1 MRDAAL
7 HHDSLGSFLT
17 FTRAYFP
24 STIDGI
30 VPRAAIT
37 NRLPLLLVAIASIF
51 AFGCTA
57 ALGPGYSIE
66 KQEIEV
72 HFLPA
77 PEPTIQINATYH
89 LRNDGIRPLTTL
101 ELRLP
106 GRRRFHFA
114 DPSVEWDGH
123 AVTVD
128 ISPDNRRNA
137 ILNLSDP
144 WKVSEDHTLKL
155 SVEYKQ
161 AAPDEH
167 SFSFAAD
174 AFFLPS
180 EGWSP
185 QLMPA
190 RGAFAKGGVPPAKWE
205 MTIRVPQ
212 DFLVHASGEKPKK
225 SKSNG
230 EQVVRLTQ
238 RLRDGYPFVVAGRY
252 VPVKFKAAPETV
264 TLWSRAKLSADTLSQ
279 SAQGLVS
286 TMKAYDGM
294 FGKRVENSH
303 DLWMVECPV
312 VENCFSTKASYY
324 SSLIN
329 EPGSKPTAEMASLD
343 TLMVDLTKGSPNVVA
358 AAGPSLASTWLG
370 YGQNPGFYEQ
380 DPPLAAL
387 PAFAAIRGGEAAGG
401 PQVRTNAI
409 RRALKVIPTNGQPG
423 ETEPDEVVRAK
434 SLLIFFAL
442 QDRYGQKAFSD
453 ALSHMLYAR
462 RRGGFDITDLISAFD
477 QETHQ
482 NVGEFVRHWMKRP
495 GVPQDFRARYESE
508 TSADAAAFQ
517 MHEAKEA
524 TP

>member
-1 MRDAAL
+1 VLRPANTNSLSLFLIAL
-7 HHDSLGSFLT
+7 
-17 FTRAYFP
+17 
-24 STIDGI
+24 
-30 VPRAAIT
+30 
-37 NRLPLLLVAIASIF
+37 IACFYSVC
-51 AFGCTA
+51 CTA
-57 ALGPGYSIE
+57 ALGPGYSIQ

-72 HFLPA
+72 HFVAA
-77 PEPTIQINATYH
+77 PEPTIHIDATYH
-89 LRNDGIRPLTTL
+89 LRNDGFRPLTTL

-114 DPSVEWDGH
+114 DPVVEWDGRV
-123 AVTVD
+123 VTLD
-128 ISPDNRRNA
+128 ISPDNTRNS
-137 ILNLSDP
+137 ILKMSDP

-161 AAPDEH
+161 AVPDEH
-167 SFSFAAD
+167 NFSFASD

-190 RGAFAKGGVPPAKWE
+190 RGAFAKGGVPPAKWD
-205 MTIRVPQ
+205 MTVRVPQ
-212 DFLVHASGEKPKK
+212 DFLVHTSGEKPKK

-230 EQVVRLTQ
+230 EQVVRVRQ
-238 RLRDGYPFVVAGRY
+238 RLKDGYPFVVAGRY
-252 VPVKFKAAPETV
+252 VSMKFKAAPETV

-286 TMKAYDGM
+286 TMKAYDGL

-303 DLWMVECPV
+303 DLWLVECPV
-312 VENCFSTKASYY
+312 VENCFSTTASYF
-324 SSLIN
+324 SGLIN
-329 EPGSKPTAEMASLD
+329 DPGTKPTAEMASLD
-343 TLMVDLTKGSPNVVA
+343 TVMVDLSKGAPDVVA

-370 YGQNPGFYEQ
+370 YGENPGFYEQ

-387 PAFAAIRGGEAAGG
+387 PAYAAIRGREAAGG
-401 PQVRTNAI
+401 AQIRTNAI
-409 RRALKVIPTNGQPG
+409 RRALKLIPTGGQPG
-423 ETEPDEVVRAK
+423 KPEPDNVVRAK
-434 SLLIFFAL
+434 SLLLFFAL
-442 QDRYGQKAFSD
+442 NDRYGQKAFAD

-495 GVPQDFRARYESE
+495 GVPQDFRSRYEGE
-508 TSADAAAFQ
+508 TSAGASAFQ
-517 MHEAKEA
+517 SQEA

>member
-1 MRDAAL
+1 VQ
-7 HHDSLGSFLT
+7 
-17 FTRAYFP
+17 RAP
-24 STIDGI
+24 HIH
-30 VPRAAIT
+30 
-37 NRLPLLLVAIASIF
+37 RLPLLLIVVASIF
-51 AFGCTA
+51 AVGCTA
-57 ALGPGYSIE
+57 ALGPGYSIQ

-72 HFLPA
+72 HFIAA
-77 PEPTIQINATYH
+77 PEPTIHIDATYH

-114 DPSVEWDGH
+114 DPAVEWNGQ
-123 AVTVD
+123 AVRLD

-144 WKVSEDHTLKL
+144 WKVSEDRTLKL

-167 SFSFAAD
+167 SFSFASD

-190 RGAFAKGGVPPAKWE
+190 RGAFAKGGVPPAKWN

-230 EQVVRLTQ
+230 EQVVRVTQ
-238 RLRDGYPFVVAGRY
+238 RLKDGYPFVVAGRF
-252 VPVKFKAAPETV
+252 VSVKFKAAPETV
-264 TLWSRAKLSADTLSQ
+264 TLWSRAKQNADTLSQ
-279 SAQGLVS
+279 SAAGLVS
-286 TMKAYDGM
+286 TMKAYDAM

-312 VENCFSTKASYY
+312 VENCFSTTASYF
-324 SSLIN
+324 SGLIN
-329 EPGSKPTAEMASLD
+329 PPGTKPTAEMASLE
-343 TLMVDLTKGSPNVVA
+343 TVMVDLTKGAPDVVA

-387 PAFAAIRGGEAAGG
+387 PAYAAIRGREAAGG
-401 PQVRTNAI
+401 QQVRTNAI
-409 RRALKVIPTNGQPG
+409 RRALKAVPTDGQPG
-423 ETEPDEVVRAK
+423 KTESDEVVRAK

-442 QDRYGQKAFSD
+442 QDRYGEKAFSD

-495 GVPQDFRARYESE
+495 GVPQDFRSRYEGE
-508 TSADAAAFQ
+508 TSAGAVASQTKNAQ
-517 MHEAKEA
+517 EA

>member
-1 MRDAAL
+1 MQRPA
-7 HHDSLGSFLT
+7 
-17 FTRAYFP
+17 
-24 STIDGI
+24 TIH
-30 VPRAAIT
+30 
-37 NRLPLLLVAIASIF
+37 RLALLLIVVACAF
-51 AFGCTA
+51 AVGCTA
-57 ALGPGYSIE
+57 ALGPGYTIE

-72 HFLPA
+72 HFVPA
-77 PEPTIQINATYH
+77 PEPTIHIDATYH

-114 DPSVEWDGH
+114 DPSVEWDGR
-123 AVTVD
+123 AVTLD
-128 ISPDNRRNA
+128 ISPDNRRNS

-144 WKVSEDHTLKL
+144 WKVSEDRTLKL

-161 AAPDEH
+161 AGPDEH
-167 SFSFAAD
+167 TFSFAPD

-190 RGAFAKGGVPPAKWE
+190 RGAFAKGGVPPAKWQ
-205 MTIRVPQ
+205 MTVRVPQ

-230 EQVVRLTQ
+230 EQVVRVTQ
-238 RLRDGYPFVVAGRY
+238 RLKDGYPFVIAGRY
-252 VPVKFKAAPETV
+252 VSVKFKAEPETV
-264 TLWSRAKLSADTLSQ
+264 ALWSRAPQNADALRQ
-279 SAQGLVS
+279 SAEGLVS
-286 TMKAYDGM
+286 AMKAYDSM
-294 FGKRVENSH
+294 FGRRVENSH
-303 DLWMVECPV
+303 DLWLVECPV
-312 VENCFSTKASYY
+312 VKSCFSSTASYF
-324 SSLIN
+324 SGLVN
-329 EPGSKPTAEMASLD
+329 EPGAQPTAEMASLD
-343 TLMVDLTKGSPNVVA
+343 TVMVDLTQGAPDVVA

-370 YGQNPGFYEQ
+370 YGENPGFYEQ
-380 DPPLAAL
+380 DPPLSAL
-387 PAFAAIRGGEAAGG
+387 PAFAAIRGREAAGG
-401 PQVRTNAI
+401 SQVRSVAI
-409 RRALKVIPTNGQPG
+409 RRALKAVPLDAQPG
-423 ETEPDEVVRAK
+423 KPEPANVVGAK
-434 SLLIFFAL
+434 SLLLFFAL

-495 GVPQDFRARYESE
+495 GVPQDFRSRYEGE
-508 TSADAAAFQ
+508 TSAGAVAFQ
-517 MHEAKEA
+517 SQEA

>member
-1 MRDAAL
+1 M
-7 HHDSLGSFLT
+7 
-17 FTRAYFP
+17 
-24 STIDGI
+24 
-30 VPRAAIT
+30 PRAANID
-37 NRLPLLLVAIASIF
+37 RLPLLLILVASIF
-51 AFGCTA
+51 AVGCTA

-72 HFLPA
+72 RFLQA

-114 DPSVEWDGH
+114 DPSVEWDGRS
-123 AVTVD
+123 VTLD
-128 ISPDNRRNA
+128 ISPDNRRNS

-161 AAPDEH
+161 AAPGDH
-167 SFSFAAD
+167 SFSFARD

-190 RGAFAKGGVPPAKWE
+190 RGAFAKGGVPPAKWQ

-230 EQVVRLTQ
+230 EQVVRVTQ
-238 RLRDGYPFVVAGRY
+238 RLKDGYPFVVAGRY
-252 VPVKFKAAPETV
+252 VSAKFKATPETV
-264 TLWSRAKLSADTLSQ
+264 TLWSRAPQQSDTLRQSAD
-279 SAQGLVS
+279 GLVS
-286 TMKAYDGM
+286 TMKAYDAT

-303 DLWMVECPV
+303 DLWLVECPV
-312 VENCFSTKASYY
+312 VEDCFSTTASYF

-329 EPGSKPTAEMASLD
+329 DPGTKPTAEMASLD
-343 TLMVDLTKGSPNVVA
+343 TVMVDLSKGAPDVVA

-387 PAFAAIRGGEAAGG
+387 PAFAAIRGREAAGG
-401 PQVRTNAI
+401 PQIRTNAI
-409 RRALKVIPTNGQPG
+409 RRALKVIPVNGQPG
-423 ETEPDEVVRAK
+423 KTEPDEVIRAK

-495 GVPQDFRARYESE
+495 GVPQDFRARYEGE
-508 TSADAAAFQ
+508 TSADADAFQ
-517 MHEAKEA
+517 SKEAKEA
-524 TP
+524 NP

>member
-1 MRDAAL
+1 MQ
-7 HHDSLGSFLT
+7 
-17 FTRAYFP
+17 
-24 STIDGI
+24 
-30 VPRAAIT
+30 RAANIH
-37 NRLPLLLVAIASIF
+37 RPPLFFIALVASFF

-57 ALGPGYSIE
+57 AFGPGYTID

-72 HFLPA
+72 HFISA
-77 PEPTIQINATYH
+77 PEPTIHIEATYH

-123 AVTVD
+123 AVTLG
-128 ISPDNRRNA
+128 ISPDNRRNS
-137 ILNLSDP
+137 ILSLSNP
-144 WKVSEDHTLKL
+144 WMVSENRTLKL

-161 AAPDEH
+161 AAPNERT
-167 SFSFAAD
+167 FSFAPD

-190 RGAFAKGGVPPAKWE
+190 RGAFAKGGVPPAKWQ
-205 MTIRVPQ
+205 MTIRVPEG
-212 DFLVHASGEKPKK
+212 FLVHASGEKPKK

-230 EQVVRLTQ
+230 EQVIRYTQ
-238 RLRDGYPFVVAGRY
+238 LLKDGYPFVIAGRY
-252 VPVKFKAAPETV
+252 VSAQFKAAPETV
-264 TLWSRAKLSADTLSQ
+264 MLWSRAPQDTDALRQ
-279 SAQGLVS
+279 SASGLVS
-286 TMKAYDGM
+286 AMKAYDGM
-294 FGKRVENSH
+294 FGKRVQNSR
-303 DLWMVECPV
+303 DLWLVECPV
-312 VENCFSTKASYY
+312 VQSCFSTTASYFTG
-324 SSLIN
+324 LIN
-329 EPGSKPTAEMASLD
+329 EPGAKPTAEMASLD
-343 TLMVDLTKGSPNVVA
+343 TVMVDLTKGAPDVVA

-387 PAFAAIRGGEAAGG
+387 PAFAAVGGREAAGG
-401 PQVRTNAI
+401 PQVRTAAI
-409 RRALKVIPTNGQPG
+409 RRALKTIPVDAQPG
-423 ETEPDEVVRAK
+423 KPEPDEVVRAK
-434 SLLIFFAL
+434 SLLLFFAL
-442 QDRYGQKAFSD
+442 QDRYGQKAFAE

-482 NVGEFVRHWMKRP
+482 NVGEFVRHWMKRS
-495 GVPQDFRARYESE
+495 GVPQDFRSRYEGE
-508 TSADAAAFQ
+508 TSADAVAFQ
-517 MHEAKEA
+517 PKEA

>member
-1 MRDAAL
+1 
-7 HHDSLGSFLT
+7 
-17 FTRAYFP
+17 
-24 STIDGI
+24 
-30 VPRAAIT
+30 VQRAANI
-37 NRLPLLLVAIASIF
+37 NRLPLFFIALIAAVC

-66 KQEIEV
+66 KQQIEV
-72 HFLPA
+72 HFVAA
-77 PEPTIQINATYH
+77 PEPTIHIDATYN

-114 DPSVEWDGH
+114 DPVVEWNGH
-123 AVTVD
+123 AVKLD
-128 ISPDNRRNA
+128 ISPDNRRNS
-137 ILNLSDP
+137 ILNLPDP
-144 WKVSEDHTLKL
+144 WTVSEDKTLKL

-161 AAPDEH
+161 AGAGEH
-167 SFSFAAD
+167 NFSFAPD

-190 RGAFAKGGVPPAKWE
+190 RGAFAKGGVPPAKWQ

-212 DFLVHASGEKPKK
+212 DFLVHASGEKPKR

-230 EQVVRLTQ
+230 EQVVRVTQ
-238 RLRDGYPFVVAGRY
+238 RLKDGYPFVIAGRY
-252 VPVKFKAAPETV
+252 VSVKFKAAPDTV
-264 TLWSRAKLSADTLSQ
+264 TLWSRAKQNADTLSQ

-286 TMKAYDGM
+286 TMKAYDAL
-294 FGKRVENSH
+294 FGKRVENSR

-312 VENCFSTKASYY
+312 VENCFSTTASYF
-324 SSLIN
+324 SGLIN
-329 EPGSKPTAEMASLD
+329 EPGAKPTAEMASLD
-343 TLMVDLTKGSPNVVA
+343 TVMVDLTKGAPDVVA

-387 PAFAAIRGGEAAGG
+387 PAYAAIRGREAAGG
-401 PQVRTNAI
+401 AQIRTAAI
-409 RRALKVIPTNGQPG
+409 RRALKAIPLDAKPPKLEPG
-423 ETEPDEVVRAK
+423 KAETEKSEPDEVVRAK
-434 SLLIFFAL
+434 SLLLFFAL
-442 QDRYGQKAFSD
+442 QDRYGQKAFAD

-495 GVPQDFRARYESE
+495 GVPQDFRSRYEGE
-508 TSADAAAFQ
+508 TSAAAVPLQ
-517 MHEAKEA
+517 IQEAKET

>member
-1 MRDAAL
+1 
-7 HHDSLGSFLT
+7 
-17 FTRAYFP
+17 
-24 STIDGI
+24 
-30 VPRAAIT
+30 VPRAANID
-37 NRLPLLLVAIASIF
+37 RLPLLLILVASIC
-51 AFGCTA
+51 AVGCTA

-72 HFLPA
+72 RFLQA

-114 DPSVEWDGH
+114 DPSVEWDGR
-123 AVTVD
+123 AVTLD
-128 ISPDNRRNA
+128 ISPDNRRNS
-137 ILNLSDP
+137 ILNLSEP
-144 WKVSEDHTLKL
+144 WKVSEDRTLKL

-161 AAPDEH
+161 AGPDEH
-167 SFSFAAD
+167 SFSFASD

-190 RGAFAKGGVPPAKWE
+190 RGAFAKGGVPPAKWQ

-230 EQVVRLTQ
+230 EQVVRVTQ
-238 RLRDGYPFVVAGRY
+238 RLKDGYPFVVAGRY
-252 VPVKFKAAPETV
+252 VSAKFKATPETV
-264 TLWSRAKLSADTLSQ
+264 TLWSRAPQQSDTLRQSAD
-279 SAQGLVS
+279 GLVS
-286 TMKAYDGM
+286 TMKAYDAT

-303 DLWMVECPV
+303 DLWLVECPV
-312 VENCFSTKASYY
+312 VENCFSTTASYF
-324 SSLIN
+324 SGLVN
-329 EPGSKPTAEMASLD
+329 EPGAKPTAEMASLD
-343 TLMVDLTKGSPNVVA
+343 TVMVDLSKGAPDVVA

-387 PAFAAIRGGEAAGG
+387 PAFAAIRGREAAGG
-401 PQVRTNAI
+401 PQIRTNAI
-409 RRALKVIPTNGQPG
+409 RRALKVIPVNGQPG
-423 ETEPDEVVRAK
+423 KTEPDEVIRAK

-442 QDRYGQKAFSD
+442 QDRYGEKAFSD

-482 NVGEFVRHWMKRP
+482 NVGEFVRHWMKRS
-495 GVPQDFRARYESE
+495 GVPQDFRARYEGE
-508 TSADAAAFQ
+508 TSADADAFQ
-517 MHEAKEA
+517 SKEAKEA
-524 TP
+524 NP

>member
-1 MRDAAL
+1 MEKLYIAFSRLCSDFRFDAFPVYNRD
-7 HHDSLGSFLT
+7 T
-17 FTRAYFP
+17 
-24 STIDGI
+24 
-30 VPRAAIT
+30 VQRAANIR
-37 NRLPLLLVAIASIF
+37 RLPPFLIALAAAICG
-51 AFGCTA
+51 FGCTA
-57 ALGPGYSIE
+57 ALGPGYSID

-72 HFLPA
+72 HFIPA
-77 PEPTIQINATYH
+77 PEPTIHIDATYQ
-89 LRNDGIRPLTTL
+89 LRNDGIRPLNVL

-114 DPSVEWDGH
+114 DPQVEWDGH
-123 AVTVD
+123 SVTLD
-128 ISPDNRRNA
+128 ISPDNRRNS
-137 ILNLSDP
+137 ILNLQNAWMVSDSH
-144 WKVSEDHTLKL
+144 VLKL

-161 AAPDEH
+161 AGKGEH
-167 SFSFAAD
+167 NFSFALD

-190 RGAFAKGGVPPAKWE
+190 RGAFAKGGIPPAKWQ

-230 EQVVRLTQ
+230 EQVIRYTQ
-238 RLRDGYPFVVAGRY
+238 RPKDGYPFVIAGRY
-252 VPVKFKAAPETV
+252 VASKFKADPDTV
-264 TLWSRAKLSADTLSQ
+264 TLWSRAEQNTDALRQ
-279 SAQGLVS
+279 SAQGLAS
-286 TMKAYDGM
+286 AMKAYDGM
-294 FGKRVENSH
+294 FGKRVQNSR
-303 DLWMVECPV
+303 DLWLVECPV
-312 VENCFSTKASYY
+312 VDSCFSTAASYF
-324 SSLIN
+324 SGMIN
-329 EPGSKPTAEMASLD
+329 DPGTKPTAEMASLD
-343 TLMVDLTKGSPNVVA
+343 TVMVDLSNGAPDVVA

-387 PAFAAIRGGEAAGG
+387 PAFAAIRGREAAGG
-401 PQVRTNAI
+401 PQIRTTAI
-409 RRALKVIPTNGQPG
+409 RRALKDVPLEGQPG
-423 ETEPDEVVRAK
+423 KESDNVVRAK
-434 SLLIFFAL
+434 SLLLFFAL

-495 GVPQDFRARYESE
+495 GVPQDFRSRYEGE
-508 TSADAAAFQ
+508 TSADVQGFQ
-517 MHEAKEA
+517 LKET

>member
-1 MRDAAL
+1 VL
-7 HHDSLGSFLT
+7 
-17 FTRAYFP
+17 RAV
-24 STIDGI
+24 IHQ
-30 VPRAAIT
+30 
-37 NRLPLLLVAIASIF
+37 RLPLLVAALIA
-51 AFGCTA
+51 ALGTFGCKA
-57 ALGPGYSIE
+57 ALGPGYTIE
-66 KQEIEV
+66 KQQIEV
-72 HFLPA
+72 HFVAA
-77 PEPTIQINATYH
+77 PEPTIHIDATYN

-114 DPSVEWDGH
+114 DPAVEWNGR
-123 AVTVD
+123 AVKLD
-128 ISPDNRRNA
+128 ISPDNRRNS
-137 ILNLSDP
+137 ILNLPDP
-144 WKVSEDHTLKL
+144 WTVSEDKTLKL

-161 AAPDEH
+161 AAAGENN
-167 SFSFAAD
+167 FSFAPD

-190 RGAFAKGGVPPAKWE
+190 RGAFAIGGVPPAKWQ

-230 EQVVRLTQ
+230 EQVIRYTQ
-238 RLRDGYPFVVAGRY
+238 RLKDGYPFVIAGRY
-252 VPVKFKAAPETV
+252 VPAKFKAAPDTV
-264 TLWSRAKLSADTLSQ
+264 TLWSRAKQNTDTLSQ
-279 SAQGLVS
+279 SAEGLVS
-286 TMKAYDGM
+286 TMKAYDAM

-312 VENCFSTKASYY
+312 ADNCFSTAASYF
-324 SSLIN
+324 SGLIN
-329 EPGSKPTAEMASLD
+329 EPGAKPTAEMASLD
-343 TLMVDLTKGSPNVVA
+343 TVMVDLTKGAPDVVA

-387 PAFAAIRGGEAAGG
+387 PAYAAIRGREAAGG
-401 PQVRTNAI
+401 PQIRTNAI
-409 RRALKVIPTNGQPG
+409 RRALKVIPTDGQLG
-423 ETEPDEVVRAK
+423 KAESDQVVRAK
-434 SLLIFFAL
+434 SFLFFFAL
-442 QDRYGQKAFSD
+442 QDRYGQKAFGD

-495 GVPQDFRARYESE
+495 GVPQDFRSRYEGE
-508 TSADAAAFQ
+508 ASADAVPFQ
-517 MHEAKEA
+517 IKEAKET

>member
-1 MRDAAL
+1 VQR
-7 HHDSLGSFLT
+7 LT
-17 FTRAYFP
+17 IIR
-24 STIDGI
+24 
-30 VPRAAIT
+30 
-37 NRLPLLLVAIASIF
+37 RLPLLLIAVAYIF
-51 AFGCTA
+51 AVGCTA
-57 ALGPGYSIE
+57 ALGPGYTIE

-77 PEPTIQINATYH
+77 PEPTIHVDATYH

-106 GRRRFHFA
+106 GRHRFHFA
-114 DPSVEWDGH
+114 GPAVEWDGRSV
-123 AVTVD
+123 ALD
-128 ISPDNRRNA
+128 ISPDNRRNS

-155 SVEYKQ
+155 SVDYKQ

-190 RGAFAKGGVPPAKWE
+190 RGAFAKGGVPPAKWQL
-205 MTIRVPQ
+205 TVRVPQ

-225 SKSNG
+225 SRSDA
-230 EQVVRLTQ
+230 EQVVRVTQ
-238 RLRDGYPFVVAGRY
+238 RLKDGYPFVVAGRY
-252 VPVKFKAAPETV
+252 VSVKFKAAPDTV
-264 TLWSRAKLSADTLSQ
+264 TLWSRAKQNADTLSQ
-279 SAQGLVS
+279 SAAGLVS
-286 TMKAYDGM
+286 TMKAYDAT

-312 VENCFSTKASYY
+312 VEDCFSTTASYF
-324 SSLIN
+324 SGLIN
-329 EPGSKPTAEMASLD
+329 DPGTKPTAEMASLD
-343 TLMVDLTKGSPNVVA
+343 TVMVDLTKGSPDVVA

-370 YGQNPGFYEQ
+370 YGQNPGFFEQ

-387 PAFAAIRGGEAAGG
+387 PAFAAIQGREAAGG
-401 PQVRTNAI
+401 PQVRTSAI
-409 RRALKVIPTNGQPG
+409 RRALKVIPANGQPAK
-423 ETEPDEVVRAK
+423 TEPDEVVRAK

-495 GVPQDFRARYESE
+495 GVPQDFRARYEGE
-508 TSADAAAFQ
+508 TSADSTTFQ
-517 MHEAKEA
+517 MNEAKEA
-524 TP
+524 KP